1 MEYGS
6 QILFLLTIAYI
17 LRGIYYTSASFVLLT
32 QEHNVKAGL
41 VGVALV
47 FIAQSSLKPYKS
59 PFRRVRDAFWRVWSR
74 IGLLY
79 IGLMVFLLFQRAE
92 DARFLFR
99 YIDPNLGQELPTR
112 SEIYDRDCG
121 LNYENVKK
129 IVDFYFIAHFLN
141 WFFAALIVR
150 DSLMLHIW
158 SVLDEVIELSLKDI
172 RPNFSECWWDSLLL
186 DIVIA
191 NTLGIIIGMWVIR
204 QTNTL
209 EYDWFGRK
217 EAGSYKE
224 WKCWAH
230 HRYYQGITLL
240 LVFVSVNFV
249 TGFTVSNSLWIPPSH
264 WVLIIRLLIW
274 LFQGVLGF
282 REGYDDIVTWGTP
295 ERGKVTILAQHRWQA
310 WLMLFCET
318 MLSWKFRERAGN
330 NLDATLPLY
339 VVVPWTLAIVG
350 GTLYYVYLRFL
361 YKYRVYKDGRPMDAE
376 LLKEY
381 EKKTQ

>member
-6 QILFLLTIAYI
+6 QVLFLLTIAYI
-17 LRGIYYTSASFVLLT
+17 LRGIYYTSASFVTTT
-32 QEHNVKAGL
+32 QEHNIKAGL

-92 DARFLFR
+92 DARFLFS
-99 YIDPNLGQELPTR
+99 YIDPNLGKELAIRT
-112 SEIYDRDCG
+112 EIYDRNCE
-121 LNYENVKK
+121 LSYENVMKLT
-129 IVDFYFIAHFLN
+129 DFYFIAHFLN

-158 SVLDEVIELSLKDI
+158 SVLDEVIELSLKNI
-172 RPNFSECWWDSLLL
+172 RPNFSECWWDSLFL
-186 DIVIA
+186 DIIIA
-191 NTLGIIIGMWVIR
+191 NTLGIIIGMWLIR
-204 QTNTL
+204 LTNTL

-217 EAGSYKE
+217 EAKSCKD
-224 WKCWAH
+224 WKCWTQ

-240 LVFVSVNFV
+240 LVFVSLNFV

-264 WVLIIRLLIW
+264 WVLIVRLLIW

-282 REGYDDIVTWGTP
+282 REGYDDIVTWGTA
-295 ERGKVTILAQHRWQA
+295 ERGKVIILAQHRWQA

-330 NLDATLPLY
+330 NLDAIVPPY
-339 VVVPWTLAIVG
+339 VVLPWLLAFVC
-350 GTLYYVYLRFL
+350 GTLYYVYLRFI
-361 YKYRVYKDGRPMDAE
+361 YKYRLYKDGRLMDVSVALE
-376 LLKEY
+376 Q
-381 EKKTQ
+381 KKQK